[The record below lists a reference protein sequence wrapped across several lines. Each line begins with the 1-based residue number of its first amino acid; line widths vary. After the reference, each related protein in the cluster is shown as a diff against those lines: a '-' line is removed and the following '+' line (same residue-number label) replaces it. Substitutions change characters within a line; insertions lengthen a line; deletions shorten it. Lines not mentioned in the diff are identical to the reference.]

1 MERWSQ
7 LREQQVEGQHSLPLA
22 QEQVMVE
29 AGGGSQAEE
38 RGVGAGP
45 V

>member
-7 LREQQVEGQHSLPLA
+7 LGEQQVEGQQSTPLA

-29 AGGGSQAEE
+29 AGDGSQAEE
-38 RGVGAGP
+38 LGALS
-45 V
+45 